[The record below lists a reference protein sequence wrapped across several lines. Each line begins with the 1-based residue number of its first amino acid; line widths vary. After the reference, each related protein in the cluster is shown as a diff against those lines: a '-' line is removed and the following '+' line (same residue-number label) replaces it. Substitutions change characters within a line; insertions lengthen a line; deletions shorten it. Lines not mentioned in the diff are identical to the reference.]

1 MGSKFEIKRLDALAE
16 INPKRALQKGTLAPF
31 IEMASVSSFT
41 RDVSETDIATKLF
54 TGGGSKF
61 ANEDT
66 ILARI
71 TPCLENGKCAKISNL
86 PKGQHGFGS
95 TEFIVISAFS
105 ERDKNFIYYL
115 MRNEEFRQYAIGRME
130 GTSGRQRIPSSAVA
144 EFTFNCPPESVRYQ
158 IGETL
163 SAIDDKIQLLNDT
176 NSTLESIASTI
187 FESWFIKF
195 NPVKEKLDNKIPSGI
210 DDTTASLF
218 PNKFIQTELGDIP
231 EGWKV
236 ERLENWLTVLS
247 SGRRPKGGVGKLKEG
262 IPSVGAESITR
273 IGQFDFAK
281 TKYITTEFFAK
292 MKAGKVQS
300 LDVLLYKD
308 GGQPGVF
315 LPRVSMFGDGFPF
328 DDYAINEHVFQL
340 RVKQP
345 LTQSFLYF
353 WLWSDSVMHELK
365 HRGGK
370 AAIPGINQQDL
381 KELLIAIP
389 SADLLEKFEEVCSP
403 IITKIFNNSNQAKSL
418 SRIRD
423 AMLSHLLD
431 DTFMEKFS
439 DPLDEVA

>member
-1 MGSKFEIKRLDALAE
+1 MSSKFAMMRLDELAE
-16 INPKRALQKGTLAPF
+16 INPKRVLQKGVAAPF

-41 RDVSETDIATKLF
+41 RDVSQADITTKLF

-61 ANEDT
+61 SNGDA

-71 TPCLENGKCAKISNL
+71 TPCLENGKCAKISRL
-86 PKGQHGFGS
+86 LEGQHAFGS
-95 TEFIVISAFS
+95 TEFIVVSSFS
-105 ERDKNFIYYL
+105 ERDENFVYYL
-115 MRNEEFRQYAIGRME
+115 LRTEEFRQYAIGRME
-130 GTSGRQRIPSSAVA
+130 GTSGRQRVPTSAVA
-144 EFTFNCPPESVRYQ
+144 EFTFKCPPESVRYE

-163 SAIDDKIQLLNDT
+163 SAIDDKIQLLNDK
-176 NSTLESIASTI
+176 NSTLESIASNI
-187 FESWFIKF
+187 FDSWFVRF
-195 NPVKEKLDNKIPSGI
+195 DPVKDKIEKTMSNGI
-210 DDTTASLF
+210 DDATASLF
-218 PNKFIQTELGDIP
+218 PSKFFKTELGNIP

-247 SGRRPKGGVGKLKEG
+247 SGRRPKGGVGKVKEG

-281 TKYITTEFFAK
+281 TKYIPTEFFAG
-292 MKAGKVQS
+292 MKTGKVQS
-300 LDVLLYKD
+300 HDVLLYKD

-315 LPRVSMFGDGFPF
+315 LPRVSMFGNGFPF

-389 SADLLEKFEEVCSP
+389 STSLLEKFEEICSP
-403 IITKIFNNSNQAKSL
+403 IITSIFNNSNQAKSL

-423 AMLSHLLD
+423 AMLSRLFD
-431 DTFMEKFS
+431 DAFLEKFTA
-439 DPLDEVA
+439 EGVA